1 MKIMVKK
8 QETGSTLVVTLV
20 VAFVLGIAICS
31 YLTLLSSRNKIA
43 MRSTAWNTAIPA
55 AEQGIEEA
63 LAHLHADPAVPAANG
78 WITTN
83 VAGQMGYWK
92 RRTNSDGS
100 FFFTTIYNYTSNNPT
115 IYSAGFIPAPLGH
128 GDYISRLVRVLAT
141 NSPGTFNKN
150 IAAGG
155 SIGLSGGAVIDGYN
169 SSNGPYNTGTNR
181 NAAGGLVSNTKLAK
195 GIDVGTAHVYGTV
208 ATGPGGT
215 VNVGSSG
222 AVGDV
227 AWNASHTGVEPGWTN
242 NNGSIAFTSNS
253 PPTGSPVTPTIT
265 STAKSNIMYLSTGL
279 YMATNVTSSDSTKPI
294 IVTGNATL
302 WVKNDFTVSG
312 SGYVYIAPGAS
323 LTLYIGDKGTV
334 SGGGVV
340 NGTGIPANMSLIGL
354 PTCNTLDY
362 SGSADFVGTINAPQA
377 DVTVSGGADVYG
389 AVICGTFT
397 SSGGSGVHYDQ
408 ALAGPGGLVVIGWT
422 EL

>member
-1 MKIMVKK
+1 MKLTVKK
-8 QETGSTLVVTLV
+8 QETGSTLVVTLLV
-20 VAFVLGIAICS
+20 SFVLGVAVCS

-43 MRSTAWNTAIPA
+43 ARSTAWNTAIPA

-63 LAHLHADPAVPAANG
+63 LAHLHGDPSSPAANG
-78 WITTN
+78 WTSTN
-83 VAGQMGYWK
+83 VAGMAGYWK

-100 FFFTTIYNYTSNNPT
+100 FFYTTIYNYTSNNPT
-115 IYSAGFIPAPLGH
+115 IYSAGFVPAPMGH
-128 GDYISRLVRVLAT
+128 GDYITRLLRVLAT
-141 NSPGTFNKN
+141 NSPGTFSKN

-169 SSNGPYNTGTNR
+169 SSNGAYDTSTNR

-227 AWNASHTGVEPGWTN
+227 AWNASHTGIEPGYTN
-242 NNGSIAFTSNS
+242 NNGNISMTSNS
-253 PPTGSPVTPTIT
+253 PPTGLTVTPTIT
-265 STAKSNIMYLSTGL
+265 TAGKSNIMYLSSGL

-294 IVTGNATL
+294 IVTGSATL
-302 WVKNDFTVSG
+302 WVKNDLTVSG

-323 LTLYIGDKGTV
+323 LTLYIGDQGTI
-334 SGGGVV
+334 SGGGIV
-340 NGTGIPANMSLIGL
+340 NGTGIPSNFSLIGL
-354 PTCNTLDY
+354 PTCGTLTY
-362 SGSADFVGTINAPQA
+362 SGSSDFVGTINAPQA
-377 DVTVSGGADVYG
+377 DVTVSGGANVYG

-408 ALAGPGGLVVIGWT
+408 ALSGPSGMVVISWA